1 MASGTGCRA
10 GRMASAGRLACLYR
24 LAPPLPLGAGE
35 YVRSAGVVSVGGEG
49 VGGVVEVLPILCPVV
64 VSSRR
69 PRPSAC
75 LLRRPRRHR
84 PRSPCASSSSISAP
98 CALFSS
104 SLPLLRSFLSPP
116 RVLVWF
122 LIASLPVPSTS
133 WAGRSLLACPFV
145 AALVSC
151 LVPSRAPRLAC
162 PTVDRS
168 RRRRLCPCPFASAR
182 VSSCPVRCLSPFFDK
197 RGRGGGRLA
206 ICLLVPRFV
215 LGCGFPVVR
224 ACGRAGCCLLA
235 SDDGGCRAMS
245 AGVVFGLWC
254 PCLYI

>member
-1 MASGTGCRA
+1 M
-10 GRMASAGRLACLYR
+10 
-24 LAPPLPLGAGE
+24 
-35 YVRSAGVVSVGGEG
+35 
-49 VGGVVEVLPILCPVV
+49 
-64 VSSRR
+64 SRR
-69 PRPSAC
+69 RVI
-75 LLRRPRRHR
+75 
-84 PRSPCASSSSISAP
+84 SSSSPLGLLASSPPSSSPSFPMRVVIFHLRPMCFVLVISA
-98 CALFSS
+98 
-104 SLPLLRSFLSPP
+104 SLAFVLVPP